1 MATRPSQILTLAALL
16 AAQAPAAQFLVVTHA
31 AGGPWTFAEAEA
43 VLINGKDKVRN
54 ATTGVAAQL
63 DSFVEISR
71 GADGALVGRSGESAE
86 WVRLQPDVK
95 GKSGPPP
102 VEIVLKKDRKDKT
115 PTPVNLTAL
124 YAIIPGIEPN
134 RSAVRLATDVSFH
147 KFGNTDDAQA
157 FRQMLDLLPAAVK
170 AYGANAEI
178 RDFLRAGMS
187 RRVSTWSDGD
197 APVTVLEDALLVS
210 KASEAAFPND
220 AVQADLRKRAAT
232 SKQWLDRKVAVLK
245 ALHAGKQFDAYLV
258 AYREFEPYDKSFADL
273 AAARRAH
280 LAESALAHVDA
291 ARRLFKERDYAG
303 SIRHLRVAQLR
314 NPELADAKALL
325 EEVRLEIARLSA
337 QKFAESRKGID
348 PRSPAQVQLQRRLLL
363 AEQYANDSKL
373 AEAEQSLHDAE
384 AIDQDE
390 PKLKYTQARVA
401 MQRGDLGM
409 ALALLDQYAGV
420 AVTQQDFAEGEKL
433 RAAVQYK
440 IENTRTEQR
449 GQLKSLYDSQ
459 RFASALETA
468 ATGLKLDN
476 EEPAFL
482 FQAGLDACLLRHC
495 SDAAPLLTRYL
506 DLTDSTQGSH
516 DQRMVALRLLRRS
529 EVKDAG
535 QAKPGAQSWF
545 SGASLDRG
553 LVYDPVSLAFQPKV
567 VRVNAS
573 EHLSVNYEWT
583 GDRLRSVHT
592 KYEDKKTG
600 SNIAKVMLA
609 GAAASQGASVPVS
622 WRTTGRETND
632 FYFNY
637 YDDASQVLNISR
649 ENVVVKSQKIPIM
662 IPGFGGFGGLG
673 MLGSIGGMGSMLSS
687 LRGVTA
693 LTKGVGGLT
702 GMAGIGRMGAMP
714 GGIGS
719 FGGVG
724 GMGALGSL
732 QRLMPSQNYSIHA
745 DPQGGHTSGFVTLYN
760 SPRLDTQLTYAVT
773 GKRAAVGFSG
783 NHYFHPFVWDA
794 IHMFELDYDDEGRVR
809 HAWELDEP
817 NAPRLDFTWD
827 GKRLLSIVAKNAE
840 TIVYSRTLNYSGDR
854 LTSEIINF
862 AGKSSRIQYKY
873 NKLGVLVE
881 ADCDADASLD
891 GRSRKIEFL
900 DEIADK
906 GRH

>member
-1 MATRPSQILTLAALL
+1 MATREGKLRFALL
-16 AAQAPAAQFLVVTHA
+16 LALVAAQAPAAQYLVVTHT
-31 AGGPWTFAEAEA
+31 AGGPWSFEEAEA
-43 VLINGKDKVRN
+43 VLVNGKDKVRN

-63 DSFVEISR
+63 ESFVEIVR
-71 GADGALVGRSGESAE
+71 GADGALLGRSGESAE

-102 VEIVLKKDRKDKT
+102 VEIAVKKDRKDKS
-115 PTPVNLTAL
+115 PAPVNMAAL

-134 RSAVRLATDVSFH
+134 RSAVRLATDITFH
-147 KFGNTDDAQA
+147 TFGKADEAQA
-157 FRQMLDLLPAAVK
+157 FRQMLDVLPAAVK
-170 AYGANAEI
+170 AYGASTEI

-187 RRVSTWSDGD
+187 RRLEKWSDGG
-197 APVTVLEDALLVS
+197 APLTVLEEALLVS
-210 KASEAAFPND
+210 KASEVAFPND

-232 SKQWLDRKVAVLK
+232 SKQWLDRKVAILK
-245 ALHAGKQFDAYLV
+245 ALNAGKQFDAYLV

-363 AEQYANDSKL
+363 AEQYANDGKL
-373 AEAEQSLHDAE
+373 AEAEQALHDAE
-384 AIDQDE
+384 AIDKDE
-390 PKLKYTQARVA
+390 PKLKYMQARVA
-401 MQRGDLGM
+401 MQKGDLGM

-433 RAAVQYK
+433 RAAIQYK

-459 RFASALETA
+459 RFAGALESA
-468 ATGLKLDN
+468 AGGLKLDN

-482 FQAGLDACLLRHC
+482 FQAGVNACLLRHC
-495 SDAAPLLTRYL
+495 PDAAPLLNRYL

-516 DQRMVALRLLRRS
+516 DQRMVAMRLLRRP
-529 EVKDAG
+529 EVKDNG
-535 QAKPGAQSWF
+535 PVKPGAQSWF
-545 SGASLDRG
+545 SGAALDRG
-553 LVYDPVSLAFQPKV
+553 LVYDPLSLAFQPKV

-573 EHLSVNYEWT
+573 DHLSVNYEWT

-609 GAAASQGASVPVS
+609 GAIASQGASMPVS

-662 IPGFGGFGGLG
+662 IPGFGAPGGLG

-687 LRGVTA
+687 LRGVSA
-693 LTKGVGGLT
+693 LTKGAGGLG

-714 GGIGS
+714 VG

-783 NHYFHPFVWDA
+783 NHYFHPFAWDA

-827 GKRLLSIVAKNAE
+827 GKRLLSIVARNAE
-840 TIVYSRTLNYSGDR
+840 TTVYSRTLNYSGER

-862 AGKSSRIQYKY
+862 AGKSSHIQYKY
-873 NKLGVLVE
+873 NKQGVLVE
-881 ADCDADASLD
+881 ADCEADASLD

-900 DEIADK
+900 DETADK
-906 GRH
+906 GRR